1 MSLLQKSCSV
11 LEPNTCMLEEQCV
24 VSAWEM
30 NTAGHSTMATDGEC
44 SVALLLYFW
53 GCFFFPCSVSL
64 YLNNRFSLLT

>member
-1 MSLLQKSCSV
+1 
-11 LEPNTCMLEEQCV
+11 MLEEQCV